1 MCFALTG
8 GTGFASLR
16 SRPESWC
23 EQYKA
28 PFGRFVRFCW
38 RDLPPVAITAVM
50 TTSVLP
56 SVPLRVL
63 VAPAGQRDYL
73 RSAVI
78 DGGGVLVDDVADADA
93 VIWSSPRD
101 PAALTALLQQ
111 RPDLPWVQLPWAGIE
126 HYRAM
131 LDDKRLWTAGQG
143 VYADDVAEHAL
154 TLMLAGL
161 RDLKRRATAV
171 SWQPPS
177 GLSLRRRKVTI
188 FGAGGIT
195 TSLLAL
201 LKPFDVEVTI
211 VRRQA
216 DVAVEGAARVLP
228 LSKRIEAI
236 EGADVVVLALSLT
249 PETTGVIG
257 AAELV
262 AMSTTT
268 WLVNVARGGHVD
280 TAALIAALRTKQ
292 IGGAALDVTDPE
304 PLPADHELFHLD
316 NCLITPH
323 CANTPAMAEPVLRQ
337 RVIDNLRR
345 RMAGEPLLGIVDVSA
360 GY

>member
-1 MCFALTG
+1 
-8 GTGFASLR
+8 
-16 SRPESWC
+16 
-23 EQYKA
+23 
-28 PFGRFVRFCW
+28 
-38 RDLPPVAITAVM
+38 M
-50 TTSVLP
+50 TTSK
-56 SVPLRVL
+56 PLCVL

-73 RSAVI
+73 RSAVVE
-78 DGGGVLVDDVADADA
+78 GGGILVDDVQDADA

-101 PAALTALLQQ
+101 PEALTALLAR

-126 HYRAM
+126 HYRAI
-131 LDDKRLWTAGQG
+131 LDDKRIWTAGQG

-177 GLSLRRRKVTI
+177 GLSLRKKKVTI

-195 TSLLAL
+195 RSLLAL
-201 LKPFDVEVTI
+201 LKPFAVEVTI

-216 DVAVEGAARVLP
+216 AVAVEGAVRVLP
-228 LSKRIEAI
+228 LTRRIEAI
-236 EGADVVVLALSLT
+236 EGADVVVLALALT
-249 PETTGVIG
+249 TETTGVIG
-257 AAELV
+257 AAELS
-262 AMSTTT
+262 AMSSTT

-280 TAALIAALRTKQ
+280 TAALIAVLRAGQ

-304 PLPADHELFHLD
+304 PLPAGHVLFSLP

-345 RMAGEPLLGIVDVSA
+345 RMAGQPLLGVVDVGA

>member
-1 MCFALTG
+1 
-8 GTGFASLR
+8 
-16 SRPESWC
+16 
-23 EQYKA
+23 
-28 PFGRFVRFCW
+28 
-38 RDLPPVAITAVM
+38 M
-50 TTSVLP
+50 TNI
-56 SVPLRVL
+56 RVL

-73 RSAVI
+73 RSAVVE
-78 DGGGVLVDDVADADA
+78 GGGVLVDDVADADA
-93 VIWSSPRD
+93 LIWTSPRD

-126 HYRAM
+126 HYRDV
-131 LDDKRLWTAGQG
+131 LDDQRLWTAGQG
-143 VYADDVAEHAL
+143 IYADDVAEHAL
-154 TLMLAGL
+154 TLTLAGL
-161 RDLKRRATAV
+161 RDLKRRATATT
-171 SWQPPS
+171 WQAPS
-177 GLSLRRRKVTI
+177 GLSLRRKKVTI

-195 TSLLAL
+195 ASLIAL
-201 LKPFDVEVTI
+201 LRPFEVEITV

-216 DVAVEGAARVLP
+216 DVAVPGAVRVLP
-228 LSKRIEAI
+228 LHKRIAAI
-236 EGADVVVLALSLT
+236 DGADVVVLALALT

-257 AAELV
+257 AAELA
-262 AMSTTT
+262 AMSSTT
-268 WLVNVARGGHVD
+268 WLVNVARGRHVD
-280 TAALIAALRTKQ
+280 TTALIAALRDGQ

-345 RMAGEPLLGIVDVSA
+345 QAAGLPLLGVVDVSA